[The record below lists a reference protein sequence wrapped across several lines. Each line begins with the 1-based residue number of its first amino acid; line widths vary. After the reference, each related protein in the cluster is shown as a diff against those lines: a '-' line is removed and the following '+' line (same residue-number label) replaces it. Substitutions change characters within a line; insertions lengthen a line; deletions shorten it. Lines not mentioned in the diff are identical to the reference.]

1 MAQTLKDVMTDRIVT
16 VPSTA
21 TLVDASKA
29 MADNDIGDVV
39 VVDGQT
45 VSGIVTDRDIVV
57 RAIAKGSEPRTTK
70 VSEVVSGP
78 VMTLTP
84 DASIGDAV
92 RMMSDGAIRRIPVVE
107 DGRPVGIVSIG
118 DLAVER
124 DSDSAL
130 ADISAANPNN

>member
-1 MAQTLKDVMTDRIVT
+1 MAQTLKDVMTERIVT

-29 MADNDIGDVV
+29 MADHDIGDVV
-39 VVDGQT
+39 VVDGQD

-57 RAIAKGSEPRTTK
+57 RAIAKGSEPRSTK

-78 VMTLTP
+78 VKTLPP

-92 RMMSDGAIRRIPVVE
+92 RLMSDGAIRRIPVVE

-118 DLAVER
+118 DLAMQR

-130 ADISAANPNN
+130 AEISAANPNN

>member
-1 MAQTLKDVMTDRIVT
+1 MAQTVREVMTDRVVT

-21 TLVDASKA
+21 SLMDASRA

-39 VVDGQT
+39 VVDDGN

-57 RAIAKGSEPRTTK
+57 RAIAKGSEPKTTR
-70 VSEVVSGP
+70 VSDVLSGQ
-78 VMTLTP
+78 VQTLGP
-84 DASIGDAV
+84 EASIGDAV
-92 RMMSDGAIRRIPVVE
+92 RLMTEGAIRRIPVVE
-107 DGRPVGIVSIG
+107 GGRPIGIVSIG

-124 DSDSAL
+124 DADSAL

>member
-124 DSDSAL
+124 DSESAL